1 MIQHMNFVRF
11 PIGTTNIFPVANST
25 TGGQLMTEYNLRS
38 KEYVETDSSIQY
50 FVGRSFIH
58 SDRDFVVSTQ
68 KDELGS
74 TVSTSV
80 LTISEGVGVING
92 HYFESLTPVTIDL
105 LEANAEA
112 KKNGLAPLKGK
123 LAVGLRAMYSTEPTM
138 AGSMQVGDTS
148 MVLGVQVVI
157 LPATE
162 MKTPK
167 DVPIDSGKITAHI
180 RLATFSFIN
189 GQIMSVNNN
198 FADKYAF
205 LAANR
210 VTGIDDILS
219 DAYLTKTGLNPKK
232 LYTFSGKGTDP
243 ANGKDTWCDSTD
255 SLIIW
260 DADPRLTIDEPI
272 GTAAS
277 FATTTSGKV
286 QLYLPHKQVDGML
299 DANGNK
305 QYYAA
310 KTIDLPTADY
320 NSNTSGVV
328 DKKYTQHIKN
338 LGESLNNF
346 KRLTNGRQVAYI
358 DILDGNNSLP
368 PINTNWNV
376 GDYILVGQDSTVSS
390 GYDTNRSP
398 STMYL
403 VQPGIVTSVTFFM
416 KGSGGA
422 PVPSSLTGVQLGSED
437 MSYEDGEVNTT
448 DSEAYNAYW
457 GITSGLYRGEV
468 NKDYFVINYTNE
480 DGSVEQYYY
489 SVSAA
494 EQRSY
499 TDPPVFVTGEIPYA
513 TEDTIGGFK
522 NVAETA
528 TDGGYVYRDD
538 NGNLRLIDYTL
549 LRSGT
554 LAYQL
559 GEDVTIASG
568 TTVSDIQA
576 QLDEYVNQRIAFPNL
591 NQTQNSSTP
600 NVINITF
607 DLPEDDGSTNNV
619 INIYDIDSRFGASI
633 YIHINGSATSN
644 TVVNIANCEKVR
656 IDNNIGGSPTVNLYR
671 STLYYD
677 ADILNTLSI
686 IQDMKL
692 WYEKFDTSDPDLV
705 VDNMTV
711 REVDAP
717 IITTEMDYWST
728 QVVNDNH
735 FLYGLQSI
743 TFGSDGTIIGCG
755 MYIRNESSAN
765 IEDGTSIISSKF
777 TLPQGSG
784 LNYPV
789 SRLTKQMKISGSF
802 ITAYENNDPV
812 GYKVLD
818 TRFTALT
825 NVYDPYNTTSSI
837 SGVISFYVIA
847 SNVEHA
853 LVESALDTWD
863 SNSFN
868 VFTGGVVG

>member
-50 FVGRSFIH
+50 FVGRSFLH
-58 SDRDFVVSTQ
+58 SPRDFMVDVQ

-74 TVSTSV
+74 TMSNST
-80 LTISEGVGVING
+80 LTISEGVGVVNG

-138 AGSMQVGDTS
+138 AGSMQVGDTT

-157 LPATE
+157 LPEAD

-167 DVPIDSGKITAHI
+167 DVPTDPGKITAHI
-180 RLATFSFIN
+180 RLATFSYVN
-189 GQIMSVNNN
+189 GIITSIKNN
-198 FADKYAF
+198 FSDKYTFITAD
-205 LAANR
+205 R
-210 VTGIDDILS
+210 VGGIADVIS
-219 DAYLTKTGLNPKK
+219 DSYLTKHGLNPKK

-243 ANGKDTWCDSTD
+243 ASGKDTWCDSTD
-255 SLIIW
+255 SLIVW
-260 DADPRLTIDEPI
+260 DADPRLTTNEPT
-272 GTAAS
+272 GSAAS

-286 QLYLPHKQVDGML
+286 QMYLPHKQVDGMV
-299 DANGNK
+299 DANGRK

-310 KTIDLPTADY
+310 KIIDLPTADF

-328 DKKYTQHIKN
+328 DTTYTKHIKQ

-390 GYDTNRSP
+390 GIDTNRSP
-398 STMYL
+398 STLYL
-403 VQPGIVTSVTFFM
+403 VQPGIVTKVKFLSKVS
-416 KGSGGA
+416 GSST
-422 PVPSSLTGVQLGSED
+422 VPSSLTGVQLGSED
-437 MSYEDGEVNTT
+437 MSYQDGEVNTS
-448 DSEAYNAYW
+448 DSDSYNSYW
-457 GITSGLYRGEV
+457 GISSGTYRGEV
-468 NKDYFVINYTNE
+468 DKDYFVINYTNA
-480 DGSVEQYYY
+480 DDSIDRYYY
-489 SVSAA
+489 TVSVS
-494 EQRSY
+494 EERSY

-513 TEDTIGGFK
+513 TEETIGGFK
-522 NVAETA
+522 NVAETT

-591 NQTQNSSTP
+591 NQTQKASEP

-607 DLPEDDGSTNNV
+607 DLPEDDGSENNM
-619 INIYDIDSRFGASI
+619 INIYDIDSRFGASV

-677 ADILNTLSI
+677 ADILNTLST

-711 REVDAP
+711 REIDAP

-728 QVVNDNH
+728 KVVNDNH
-735 FLYGLQSI
+735 FLYGLQSV

-765 IEDGTSIISSKF
+765 IDDGTSIISSKF

-818 TRFTALT
+818 TKFTALT

>member
-50 FVGRSFIH
+50 FVGRSFVH
-58 SDRDFVVSTQ
+58 SDRDFVVGIQ

-80 LTISEGVGVING
+80 LTIGEGVGVING

-105 LEANAEA
+105 LEANADA

-157 LPATE
+157 LPANE
-162 MKTPK
+162 LKTPK
-167 DVPIDSGKITAHI
+167 DVPTDSGKITAHI

-189 GQIMSVNNN
+189 GQIVSVNNN
-198 FADKYAF
+198 FADKYSF

-210 VTGIDDILS
+210 VTGIDNILS
-219 DAYLTKTGLNPKK
+219 DAYLSKTGLNPKK

-243 ANGKDTWCDSTD
+243 ASGKDTWCDSTD

-260 DADPRLTIDEPI
+260 DADPRLTTDEPV
-272 GTAAS
+272 GAAAS

-299 DANGNK
+299 DSNGNK

-310 KTIDLPTADY
+310 KTLDLPTADY
-320 NSNTSGVV
+320 NSNTSGVI
-328 DKKYTQHIKN
+328 DKTYTQHIKD

-346 KRLTNGRQVAYI
+346 KRLTNGRQVDYI
-358 DILDGNNSLP
+358 DILDGNSSLP

-376 GDYILVGQDSTVSS
+376 GDYILIGQDSTVSS

-398 STMYL
+398 STMYM
-403 VQPGIVTSVTFFM
+403 VQPGIVTSVKFFI
-416 KGSGGA
+416 KVAGGD
-422 PVPSSLTGVQLGSED
+422 PVPSILTGVQLGSEN
-437 MSYEDGEVNTT
+437 MNYEDGEVNTE

-457 GITSGLYRGEV
+457 GVTSGLYRGEID
-468 NKDYFVINYTNE
+468 KDYFVINYTKE
-480 DGSVEQYYY
+480 DGSVELYYY

-499 TDPPVFVTGEIPYA
+499 IDPPIFVTGEIPYA
-513 TEDTIGGFK
+513 TEDAIGGFK

-528 TDGGYVYRDD
+528 TDGGYVYRDN
-538 NGNLRLIDYTL
+538 NGHLRLIDYTL

-591 NQTQNSSTP
+591 NQTQKASEP

-607 DLPEDDGSTNNV
+607 DLPEDDGSENNV
-619 INIYDIDSRFGASI
+619 INIYDIDSRFGASV

-644 TVVNIANCEKVR
+644 TIVNIANCEKVR

-677 ADILNTLSI
+677 ADILNTLST

-728 QVVNDNH
+728 KVVNDNH
-735 FLYGLQSI
+735 FLYGLQSV

-765 IEDGTSIISSKF
+765 IDDGTSIISSKF

-818 TRFTALT
+818 TKFTALT

>member
-1 MIQHMNFVRF
+1 MNFVRF

-50 FVGRSFIH
+50 FVGRSFLH
-58 SDRDFVVSTQ
+58 SPRDFMVDVQ

-74 TVSTSV
+74 TMSNST
-80 LTISEGVGVING
+80 LTISEGVGVVNG

-105 LEANAEA
+105 LEANTEA

-138 AGSMQVGDTS
+138 AGSMQVGDAT

-157 LPATE
+157 LPEAD

-167 DVPIDSGKITAHI
+167 DVPTDPGKITAHI
-180 RLATFSFIN
+180 RLATFSYVN
-189 GQIMSVNNN
+189 GIITSIKNN
-198 FADKYAF
+198 FSDKYTFITAD
-205 LAANR
+205 R
-210 VTGIDDILS
+210 VGGIADVIS
-219 DAYLTKTGLNPKK
+219 DSYLTKHGLNPKK

-243 ANGKDTWCDSTD
+243 ASGKDTWCDSTD
-255 SLIIW
+255 SLIVW
-260 DADPRLTIDEPI
+260 DADPRLTTNEPT
-272 GTAAS
+272 GSAAS

-286 QLYLPHKQVDGML
+286 QMYLPHKQVDGMV
-299 DANGNK
+299 DANGRK

-310 KTIDLPTADY
+310 KIIDLPTADF

-328 DKKYTQHIKN
+328 DTTYTKHIKQ

-390 GYDTNRSP
+390 GIDTNRSP
-398 STMYL
+398 STLYL
-403 VQPGIVTSVTFFM
+403 VQPGIVTKVKFLSKVS
-416 KGSGGA
+416 GSST
-422 PVPSSLTGVQLGSED
+422 VPSSLTGVQLGSED
-437 MSYEDGEVNTT
+437 MSYQDGEVNTS
-448 DSEAYNAYW
+448 DSDSYNSYW
-457 GITSGLYRGEV
+457 GISSGTYRGEV
-468 NKDYFVINYTNE
+468 DKDYFVINYTNA
-480 DGSVEQYYY
+480 DDSIDRYYY
-489 SVSAA
+489 TVSVS
-494 EQRSY
+494 EERSY

-513 TEDTIGGFK
+513 TEETIGGFK
-522 NVAETA
+522 NVAETT

-538 NGNLRLIDYTL
+538 NGHLRLIDYTL

-591 NQTQNSSTP
+591 NQTQKASEP

-607 DLPEDDGSTNNV
+607 DLPEDDGSENNM
-619 INIYDIDSRFGASI
+619 INIYDIDSRFGASV

-677 ADILNTLSI
+677 ADILNTLST

-711 REVDAP
+711 REIDAP

-728 QVVNDNH
+728 KVVNDNH
-735 FLYGLQSI
+735 FLYGLQSV

-765 IEDGTSIISSKF
+765 IDDGTSIISSKF

-818 TRFTALT
+818 TKFTALT